1 MKKWLLIVLLL
12 IGGHGYMHAQYDA
25 HFTHYWKMH
34 NFYNPAG
41 AGFER
46 EMIVYAAY
54 SNQMTGFEGNPR
66 TMLINIDAPIPF
78 IKSDHSLGL
87 GIVNDDIGLFSN
99 QRLYLNYAY
108 GFKLFKGRF
117 VIGAQV
123 GLVNSSFES
132 KDIDFG
138 GGTKNDPAFP
148 SGNAD
153 GNNLDVGAG
162 ILYQHKYFY
171 AGVSAFHL
179 NAPLIELG
187 ERNEIQIDPYLN
199 FSAGGNIP
207 LKNTLLSVQPS
218 LMLMTDFVSWRAD
231 ISAKATYSY
240 SEKEFFGGVTYSP
253 MTSVA
258 LFLGIEMMNITLSYG
273 YEIFTSGVGAANG
286 NHDLYLGYKI
296 DLGTFKKGKNKHNSI
311 RILQ

>member
-12 IGGHGYMHAQYDA
+12 IGVHGYMHAQYDA
-25 HFTHYWKMH
+25 HFTHYWKMQ

-46 EMIVYAAY
+46 EMVVYAAY

-66 TMLINIDAPIPF
+66 TMLINIDTPIPF

-218 LMLMTDFVSWRAD
+218 LMLMTDFVAWRAD

-240 SEKEFFGGVTYSP
+240 SEKEFFGGITYSP

>member
-1 MKKWLLIVLLL
+1 MKKWLLIAVLS
-12 IGGHGYMHAQYDA
+12 IGVLGKMYAQYDA

-41 AGFER
+41 AGFEK
-46 EMIVYAAY
+46 EMAIYAAY
-54 SNQMTGFEGNPR
+54 SNQMTGFEGNPK

-78 IKSDHSLGL
+78 IKSDHNLGL
-87 GIVNDDIGLFSN
+87 GILNDDIGLFSN

-117 VIGAQV
+117 AIGIQA

-138 GGTKNDPAFP
+138 GESNDPAFP

-153 GNNLDVGAG
+153 GNNLNLGAG
-162 ILYQHKYFY
+162 ILYQHKYFH

-187 ERNEIQIDPYLN
+187 EKNEIQIDPYLI
-199 FSAGGNIP
+199 FLAGGNIP
-207 LKNTLLSVQPS
+207 LKNPLLSIQPS
-218 LMLMTDFVSWRAD
+218 LMVMTDFVSWRAD
-231 ISAKATYSY
+231 ISARATYSY
-240 SEKEFFGGVTYSP
+240 DEKEFFGGITYSP

-258 LFLGIEMMNITLSYG
+258 VILGMEMMNISLSYG
-273 YEIFTSGVGAANG
+273 YELFTSGVGAANG
-286 NHDLYLGYKI
+286 NHDIYIGYKI

>member
-1 MKKWLLIVLLL
+1 MKKWLLIAVLS
-12 IGGHGYMHAQYDA
+12 IGVLGKMYAQYDA

-41 AGFER
+41 AGFEK
-46 EMIVYAAY
+46 EMAIYAAY
-54 SNQMTGFEGNPR
+54 SNQMTGFEGNPK

-78 IKSDHSLGL
+78 IKSDHNLGL
-87 GIVNDDIGLFSN
+87 GILNDDIGLFSN

-117 VIGAQV
+117 AIGIQA

-138 GGTKNDPAFP
+138 GESNDPAFP

-153 GNNLDVGAG
+153 GNNQDLGAG
-162 ILYQHKYFY
+162 ILYQHKYFH

-187 ERNEIQIDPYLN
+187 EKNEIQIDPYLI
-199 FSAGGNIP
+199 FLAGGNIP
-207 LKNTLLSVQPS
+207 LKNPLLSIQPS
-218 LMLMTDFVSWRAD
+218 LMVMTDFVSWRAD
-231 ISAKATYSY
+231 ISARATYSY
-240 SEKEFFGGVTYSP
+240 DEKEFFGGITYSP

-258 LFLGIEMMNITLSYG
+258 VILGMEMMNISLSYG
-273 YEIFTSGVGAANG
+273 YELFTSGVGAANG
-286 NHDLYLGYKI
+286 NHDIYIGYKI

>member
-12 IGGHGYMHAQYDA
+12 IGVHGYMHAQYDA

-117 VIGAQV
+117 AIGAQI
-123 GLVNSSFES
+123 GLVNSSFEN

-138 GGTKNDPAFP
+138 GGSSNDPAFP

-218 LMLMTDFVSWRAD
+218 LMLMTDFVAWRAD

-240 SEKEFFGGVTYSP
+240 SEKEFFGGITYSP

-273 YEIFTSGVGAANG
+273 YELFTSGVGAANG
-286 NHDLYLGYKI
+286 NHDLFLGYKI

>member
-1 MKKWLLIVLLL
+1 MKKLFIFLIILAGALAKA
-12 IGGHGYMHAQYDA
+12 HAQHDV
-25 HFTHYWKMH
+25 HFTHYWDML

-41 AGFER
+41 AGATGK
-46 EMIVYAAY
+46 MWVYGAY
-54 SNQMTGFEGNPR
+54 SNQMTGFEGNPK

-87 GIVNDDIGLFSN
+87 GILNDDIGKFSN

-117 VIGAQV
+117 AIGAQI
-123 GLVNSSFES
+123 GLINSSFEN

-138 GGTKNDPAFP
+138 GGSSNDPAFP

-153 GNNLDVGAG
+153 GNNLDIGAG

-207 LKNTLLSVQPS
+207 LKNTLLSIQPS

-273 YEIFTSGVGAANG
+273 YELFTSGVGAANG